1 MAKTGALNHWGL
13 EAGTHTK
20 LLGIDGD
27 EEINRGGTKDPKLMP
42 GFGHADEGVLLI
54 TVITI
59 TFVYISFAGRLSTR
73 FQTPCPISVESKKG
87 ICLPITN
94 I

>member
-1 MAKTGALNHWGL
+1 MARTGALNHWGL

-27 EEINRGGTKDPKLMP
+27 EEINRGGTNDPKLIP
-42 GFGHADEGVLLI
+42 GFGHADEGVLL
-54 TVITI
+54 TAVITI
-59 TFVYISFAGRLSTR
+59 TFVYISFSGRLSTR
-73 FQTPCPISVESKKG
+73 YQTPCSISVESRKG

>member
-27 EEINRGGTKDPKLMP
+27 EEINRRGTNDRKLIP
-42 GFGHADEGVLLI
+42 GFGHADEGDANDNGDHENFRVHKVLRLLI
-54 TVITI
+54 DSLADALFNQCGV
-59 TFVYISFAGRLSTR
+59 
-73 FQTPCPISVESKKG
+73 
-87 ICLPITN
+87 
-94 I
+94 